1 MKITQEALPHL
12 AEDSTKQLLMPWLR
26 PIEKV
31 LVYTS
36 GYVIVPALV
45 SLSFP
50 PAWHQA
56 FFILQAILLC
66 YTFPFYLVLGVRG
79 YDEQRVGNKE
89 AEVELLGLSGLFV
102 FYFIAA
108 TVFREVTWP
117 LWVQSIILVLLLL
130 MSMHAR
136 QLYRSGTTG

>member
-1 MKITQEALPHL
+1 METTQEAAPHQAENLPK
-12 AEDSTKQLLMPWLR
+12 ELLMPWLR
-26 PIEKV
+26 PVEKV
-31 LVYTS
+31 LVYTA

-56 FFILQAILLC
+56 SFILQVVLLC
-66 YTFPFYLVLGVRG
+66 YTLPFYIVLGVRG

-89 AEVELLGLSGLFV
+89 GETELLGLSGLFV

-108 TVFREVTWP
+108 TTFREVTWP
-117 LWVQSIILVLLLL
+117 LWVQSIILILLLL
-130 MSMHAR
+130 MTIRAHK
-136 QLYRSGTTG
+136 LYR